1 MLDFLHTSDTIC
13 ATATATGKAAL
24 AVIRISGAKAK
35 HIISQIFTPVR
46 SNENWTHEGY
56 KLHYGA
62 IHNNGTHIDDVLVSV
77 FSAPHSYTGEDS
89 VEISC
94 HGSQYIVQEI
104 LKLLLAHGARLAKA
118 GEFTQRAYLNGKLDL
133 SQAEAVADLIA
144 SQSKAAHQLAVSQMK
159 GNYAHELSDLRAQLL
174 HFSAMLEL
182 ELDFAEEDV
191 EFANRDELQKLAH
204 TIIARIEHLTN
215 SFSVGNAIKN
225 GVPVCIAGE
234 PNVGKST
241 LLNTILNEER
251 AIVSDIAGT
260 TRDVIEDT
268 IIIGGVTF
276 RFMDTAG
283 IRSTDNHVEQL
294 GINRTF
300 AKIEQAAI
308 VLLLV
313 DATQSTRYI
322 QHNIE
327 TIQKRLQPHQHLIV
341 AVNKID
347 LIEVDDE
354 QKTQLH
360 AQLASQCGENTSIV
374 NISAKQQENIHTL
387 TSILL
392 EKTQLNNLGEND
404 IILSN
409 ARHYECLQNA
419 AESLNTVL
427 QGLQQGIS
435 NDLVCIDLRHALHA
449 IGEITGAVTNDET
462 LGYIFKNFCIGK

>member
-1 MLDFLHTSDTIC
+1 MLNFTHNDDTIC
-13 ATATATGKAAL
+13 ATATAASTAAL
-24 AVIRISGAKAK
+24 AVIRISGDKAK

-46 SNENWTHEGY
+46 SNERWTHEGY
-56 KLHYGA
+56 KLHYGT
-62 IHNNGTHIDDVLVSV
+62 IHNNGSHVDDVLVSI

-104 LKLLLAHGARLAKA
+104 LTLLLAHGARLAKA

-144 SQSKAAHQLAVSQMK
+144 SSSKAAHQLAVSQMK

-204 TIIARIEHLTN
+204 TILARIEHLTN

-268 IIIGGVTF
+268 IIIDGITF

-283 IRSTDNHVEQL
+283 IRSTNNHVEQL

-300 AKIEQAAI
+300 AKIEQATI

-313 DATQSTRYI
+313 DAVQSASHI
-322 QHNIE
+322 QQQIAD
-327 TIQKRLQPHQHLIV
+327 IQQRLQAHQHFIV
-341 AVNKID
+341 VVNKID
-347 LIEVDDE
+347 LITAE
-354 QKTQLH
+354 QQEKQFGTPLA
-360 AQLASQCGENTSIV
+360 AQLGENDAIV
-374 NISAKQQENIHTL
+374 YISAKRQENIHEL
-387 TSILL
+387 TSLL
-392 EKTQLNNLGEND
+392 VEKTHANNCGEND

-409 ARHYECLQNA
+409 ARHYECLLNA
-419 AESLNTVL
+419 AGSLQTVL
-427 QGLQQGIS
+427 QGLQQGVS

-449 IGEITGAVTNDET
+449 IGEITGAISNDET
-462 LGYIFKNFCIGK
+462 LGHIFKHFCIGK

>member
-1 MLDFLHTSDTIC
+1 MLNFSHTDDTIC
-13 ATATATGKAAL
+13 APATIQGKAAL

-35 HIISQIFTPVR
+35 QIISEIFTPLR
-46 SNENWTHEGY
+46 HREQWTAEGY
-56 KLHYGA
+56 KLHYGT
-62 IHNNGTHIDDVLVSV
+62 IYNNHSHVDDVLVSV

-144 SQSKAAHQLAVSQMK
+144 SSSRAAHQLAVSQMK
-159 GNYAHELSDLRAQLL
+159 GSYAKELGDLRAQLL
-174 HFSAMLEL
+174 HFSAMMEL

-191 EFANRDELQKLAH
+191 EFANREELQKLAH
-204 TIIARIEHLTN
+204 TILARIEHLTN
-215 SFSVGNAIKN
+215 SFGVGNAIKN

-268 IIIGGVTF
+268 IIIDGITF

-283 IRSTDNHVEQL
+283 IRSTENHVEQL

-313 DATQSTRYI
+313 DAAQSMSCI
-322 QHNIE
+322 EHNIAA
-327 TIQKRLQPHQHLIV
+327 IQQRLQPHQHLITV
-341 AVNKID
+341 VNKID
-347 LIEVDDE
+347 LITGEQ
-354 QKTQLH
+354 QKTQLTT
-360 AQLASQCGENTSIV
+360 QLASQLGKNASIV
-374 NISAKQQENIHTL
+374 CISAKRQEHIHEL
-387 TSILL
+387 TQLLL
-392 EKTQLNNLGEND
+392 EKTHIADCGEND

-409 ARHYECLQNA
+409 ARHYECLLNA
-419 AESLNTVL
+419 AESLTTVL

-435 NDLVCIDLRHALHA
+435 NDLVCIDLRHTLHL
-449 IGEITGAVTNDET
+449 IGEITGSITNDET
-462 LGYIFKNFCIGK
+462 LSHIFKHFCIGK